1 MRSIAKVGPSRLL
14 VQLRERAH
22 GHLQREMVSQT
33 WLNGWGITA
42 MMFRHARLAQKCYRS
57 LLGSRCGVKM
67 LSVLPFVTRL
77 EFEDGKG
84 IAGILSSTAS

>member
-1 MRSIAKVGPSRLL
+1 MPGLPRSAIDHCSAVAADR
-14 VQLRERAH
+14 
-22 GHLQREMVSQT
+22 
-33 WLNGWGITA
+33 
-42 MMFRHARLAQKCYRS
+42 
-57 LLGSRCGVKM
+57 VKM